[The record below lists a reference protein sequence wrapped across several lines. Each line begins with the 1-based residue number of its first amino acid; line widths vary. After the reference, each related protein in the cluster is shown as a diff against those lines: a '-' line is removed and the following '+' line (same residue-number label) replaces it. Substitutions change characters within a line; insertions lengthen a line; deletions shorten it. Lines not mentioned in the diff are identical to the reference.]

1 MLQKQKETKSD
12 VLVKQNETGAKE
24 NSVSVTFPA
33 KKYCSAAAG
42 LPRQQQWNTADSPQ
56 QLTYPRGEKRS
67 AFTDSETEEP
77 LLLFD

>member
-1 MLQKQKETKSD
+1 MSAPLVSNDRSGTHRSVIRLPLVLLKHLSFMLQKQKETKSD

-42 LPRQQQWNTADSPQ
+42 LPRQQQ
-56 QLTYPRGEKRS
+56 
-67 AFTDSETEEP
+67 
-77 LLLFD
+77 